1 MRKHALPVL
10 FMPLFLLLNAC
21 TDASEEDAVHI
32 PYENGTEAVP
42 THEIR
47 TDQGVTFHFGEN
59 YELSDE
65 ELIITNTSLIT
76 HKEKEV
82 QIAVTKYNVHNMIEE
97 DIIDEDMDYF
107 EQGNFFAD
115 HDYLEVDVDTNV
127 FPNLSNI
134 DVYERNDNL
143 FTGLILYKGL
153 NEEEFLYVETTMA
166 PDHFTDDF
174 KTELLAFFNT
184 IERNEENE

>member
-1 MRKHALPVL
+1 MKKHALPAL
-10 FMPLFLLLNAC
+10 FMPLFLILTAC
-21 TDASEEDAVHI
+21 TDVSEEEDVVHV

-65 ELIITNTSLIT
+65 ELIISDASLIT
-76 HKEKEV
+76 HTEKEMN
-82 QIAVTKYNVHNMIEE
+82 IIINRHNEE
-97 DIIDEDMDYF
+97 HTLLNRRELENGDYF
-107 EQGNFFAD
+107 AEYDFI
-115 HDYLEVDVDTNV
+115 EVDVDTTL
-127 FPNLSNI
+127 FPNLTNLG
-134 DVYERNDNL
+134 VYERDDNV

-184 IERNEENE
+184 IKRNEENE